1 MKKCNSRGE
10 LCSPA
15 SLKGM
20 EKQLGAVGMSCLCK
34 WQANAVRPSGA
45 VEQTGDVET
54 QESYEIAYPK

>member
-1 MKKCNSRGE
+1 
-10 LCSPA
+10 
-15 SLKGM
+15 M